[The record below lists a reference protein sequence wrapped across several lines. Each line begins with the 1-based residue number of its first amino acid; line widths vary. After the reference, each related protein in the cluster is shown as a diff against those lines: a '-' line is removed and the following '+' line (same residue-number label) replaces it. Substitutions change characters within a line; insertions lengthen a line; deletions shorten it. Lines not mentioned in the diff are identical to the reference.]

1 MVAHKCCQLPELFG
15 DIVLASRSESK
26 CKRIAEQLDKPVRTA
41 QVDADSVPQ
50 LVSLLQREQA
60 ERVRFHFGSTSSAE
74 VWLNGKRVAS
84 LPNVKGIQHNEA
96 VVELSLQKGRNVL
109 MLGMER
115 FWERRWLFYGSLSAV
130 E

>member
-1 MVAHKCCQLPELFG
+1 MVYA
-15 DIVLASRSESK
+15 A
-26 CKRIAEQLDKPVRTA
+26 
-41 QVDADSVPQ
+41 
-50 LVSLLQREQA
+50 SLLQREQA

-74 VWLNGKRVAS
+74 VWLNGERVAS